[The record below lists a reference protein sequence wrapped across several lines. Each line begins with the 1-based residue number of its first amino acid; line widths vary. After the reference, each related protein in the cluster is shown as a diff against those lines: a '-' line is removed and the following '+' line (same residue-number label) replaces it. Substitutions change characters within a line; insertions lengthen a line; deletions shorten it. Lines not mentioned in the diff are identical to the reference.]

1 MFGRDRRYR
10 LVGGGTRNIRRES
23 LGLPVPFEPPEGD
36 LETAIAEIFADAFD
50 IDRVGANDDFFDLG
64 GDSLIAAVLSMKLAE
79 HVGHEVPVS
88 SVLENGSPRRMA
100 ALLSRRPSDNATKR
114 MV

>member
-1 MFGRDRRYR
+1 M
-10 LVGGGTRNIRRES
+10 GGGTRNIRRES

-50 IDRVGANDDFFDLG
+50 IDRIGANDDFFDLG
-64 GDSLIAAVLSMKLAE
+64 GDSLIAAILSMRVAE
-79 HVGHEVPVS
+79 HAGCEFPVS
-88 SVLENGSPRRMA
+88 SVLENGSPRRIA
-100 ALLSRRPSDNATKR
+100 ALLSNRPSVNAAKR